1 MSPRG
6 EECGLR
12 RVSDRV
18 KSSPSTVIMAVSLLE
33 AYFASRLQELS
44 LKPRQSAEAAVM
56 QAEETITSLLNLP
69 MTNQERLTIPQA
81 SKMLTGL
88 ISSTSYKLSK
98 VEDTIRQQR
107 LKETVHRKKELQEK
121 LEFLDSQIEIL
132 EEAVPTSNSKDPEVS
147 GLSEEDR
154 LAFIKKM
161 EQHKEMR
168 DRARQAKLAKM
179 QSKLEKIETDKRLQR
194 EAEQAELHRAKLVQ
208 HQEAEK
214 ELRRREQQRVRLK
227 SERDQAFKAVL
238 KSKPRFVQIEERY
251 EEQVVLPQLE
261 EKKQRLAEIRSHF
274 APMRHEDLQEHAKQY
289 EEMKRTVMELSQH
302 KSTQLVSDQETP
314 RQYYRGKCG
323 EVVEQEERELREA
336 LKREKQERRKVIERR
351 NLYGVKATEIYKPDI
366 DSKLSAFVKQNQ
378 LTIKNYRVTTSSPPQ
393 SARNL
398 SLGKTYDVKDI
409 DFRTNLTTRLKFK
422 PNPMVPRPKER
433 KSFVHIDFLAE
444 QRKRR
449 DQMVIG
455 DTHKS
460 FDKITWGEGQVL
472 DSPRDLDELM
482 GKADQQLKRAKRH
495 ELILSS
501 LLPTSMKNLAAQEAV
516 DDAIVDSLKAK
527 LVVLNSI

>member
-1 MSPRG
+1 MSLEG
-6 EECGLR
+6 ESSR
-12 RVSDRV
+12 RVSDRLR
-18 KSSPSTVIMAVSLLE
+18 SSPSTVIMAVSHLE
-33 AYFASRLQELS
+33 AYFASRLEELS
-44 LKPRQSAEAAVM
+44 LKPHQSAEAAVM
-56 QAEETITSLLNLP
+56 QAEETVTSLLSLP
-69 MTNQERLTIPQA
+69 MTSQERLTIPQP
-81 SKMLTGL
+81 SKCLTDL
-88 ISSTSYKLSK
+88 ISSTSYKQSK

-132 EEAVPTSNSKDPEVS
+132 EEVPSSNAKDPEVS

-154 LAFIKKM
+154 LAFIKKI

-168 DRARQAKLAKM
+168 DRARQAKIAKM
-179 QSKLEKIETDKRLQR
+179 QSKLEKLETDKRLHR
-194 EAEQAELHRAKLVQ
+194 EAEQAELHRAKLAQ

-214 ELRRREQQRVRLK
+214 ELRRREQQRLILK

-274 APMRHEDLQEHAKQY
+274 APMRHEDMQEHTKQY

-302 KSTQLVSDQETP
+302 KATQLVSGQDTA

-323 EVVEQEERELREA
+323 EVVEQEERELKEA

-351 NLYGVKATEIYKPDI
+351 TLYGVKATEIYKPDI
-366 DSKLSAFVKQNQ
+366 DSKLSAYVKQNQ
-378 LTIKNYRVTTSSPPQ
+378 LTIKNPRVTTSSP
-393 SARNL
+393 RNL
-398 SLGKTYDVKDI
+398 SPGKTYDVKDI
-409 DFRTNLTTRLKFK
+409 DFKTNLTPRMKFK
-422 PNPMVPRPKER
+422 PNPMVPKPKER
-433 KSFVHIDFLAE
+433 KSSVHVDFLAE

-449 DQMVIG
+449 DQMVLG

-460 FDKITWGEGQVL
+460 FDKISWGEGQVL
-472 DSPRDLDELM
+472 DSSRDLDELM

-501 LLPTSMKNLAAQEAV
+501 LLPTSMKNLEAQEAV